1 MMLALDKAVLAALF
15 AEGVMY
21 GMCMIMGIIT
31 ALLFLRGGAEGGV
44 MHKRLLSALLLM
56 LVLATA
62 HITIAGIRAF
72 QGFIIYADK
81 YPGGPSEYFAVI
93 GNHVFIAKMIILV
106 LQTVLGDSVN
116 VSYLYFRMD
125 GFIQPQLALQIWR
138 CYVVFGRKKA
148 VIALPLLLM
157 VAGFAC
163 ACMIWKTQ
171 EHAPT
176 DSSVFGLPSPW
187 IKSFHT
193 IMLVTVLYCN
203 CAIAWKIYSSG
214 NLKTSLNNLFPVLL
228 AIIETGVIY
237 TSSLVAFIATYF
249 AESNGQYITVDLIA
263 PLVPII
269 FCLLILRVNFYRADY
284 ITPELSTVLPQV
296 TEDCSQISWRGVHH
310 ALELK
315 TEANSSSVPP
325 LLTPVQSVS
334 FRIHS
339 AGTTYLTAEAGSSGW
354 QKETSEVK

>member
-1 MMLALDKAVLAALF
+1 MTLALDRAVLAALF

-21 GMCMIMGIIT
+21 GMCMIMGFVT

-56 LVLATA
+56 LALATA
-62 HITIAGIRAF
+62 HIAIAGIRAF
-72 QGFIIYADK
+72 QGFIVYGDK
-81 YPGGPSEYFAVI
+81 YPGGPSEYFGII
-93 GNHVFIAKMIILV
+93 GNRVFIAKMIILV

-116 VSYLYFRMD
+116 
-125 GFIQPQLALQIWR
+125 IWR

-148 VIALPLLLM
+148 MIAIPLLLM
-157 VAGFAC
+157 IAGFAC

-171 EHAPT
+171 EYAPS

-214 NLKTSLNNLFPVLL
+214 NLKSSLNNLFPALL
-228 AIIETGVIY
+228 AIIETGAIY

-269 FCLLILRVNFYRADY
+269 FCLLILRVNFPRVGHSS
-284 ITPELSTVLPQV
+284 PELSTVLPQL
-296 TEDCSQISWRGVHH
+296 TEDCSQISWRNLHH
-310 ALELK
+310 AMRFKREGCD
-315 TEANSSSVPP
+315 NSVLSSLP
-325 LLTPVQSVS
+325 PVQSVS
-334 FRIHS
+334 YPIS
-339 AGTTYLTAEAGSSGW
+339 SEDAANLSAEAGSSAW
-354 QKETSEVK
+354 HKEISEVK